1 MVFVFDANATPTK
14 GVNSYVTDTE
24 VVGYATSH
32 NFSAD
37 ARTVDKVRPFIFRAM
52 DFIESYRHRFQGR
65 KTLATQPLQWPRQGV
80 VIDGSPVAEDF
91 IPDEIREA
99 VAICA
104 VEMVAG
110 YDPNKPLSPKKD
122 AKTMSSVSILGS
134 SISERYLVDW
144 GLADV
149 LPHVEALLRPLLRDD
164 ADDVLVRN

>member
-1 MVFVFDANATPTK
+1 MVFVFDGNATPTK
-14 GVNSYVTDTE
+14 GVNSYVTVEE

-32 NFSAD
+32 KFSAD
-37 ARTVDKVRPFIFRAM
+37 AMVASTVTPYIFRAM
-52 DFIESYRHRFQGR
+52 DFVESYRHRFQGR
-65 KTLATQPLQWPRQGV
+65 KTVPTQPLQWPRQGV
-80 VIDGSPVAEDF
+80 IIDNYNVPENF

-110 YDPNKPLSPKKD
+110 YDPNRPLSPKKD
-122 AKTMSSVSILGS
+122 AKTMSSVSVLGS

-149 LPHVEALLRPLLRDD
+149 LPHVEALLRPLLSLDD
-164 ADDVLVRN
+164 DDIVVRI